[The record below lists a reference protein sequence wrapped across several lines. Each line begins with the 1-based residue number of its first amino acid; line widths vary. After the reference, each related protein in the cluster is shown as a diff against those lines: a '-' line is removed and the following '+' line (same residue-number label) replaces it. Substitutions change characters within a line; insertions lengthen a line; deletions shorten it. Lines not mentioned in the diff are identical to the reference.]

1 VKKDIIFHQAHQVHI
16 AIIQNEDTLF
26 DLYLIN
32 QNQTAL
38 RNILINTNG
47 EKPGYKSSTLR
58 YFLERLE
65 EFSYIKFESV
75 MQDVMELNN
84 SIMLSYYIGM
94 DIFEKEFL
102 FTYEQLINMTPQE
115 IPLIKQNGYLL

>member
-1 VKKDIIFHQAHQVHI
+1 MKKDIIFHQANQVHI
-16 AIIQNEDTLF
+16 AIVQNEDTLY

-58 YFLERLE
+58 YYLERLE

-75 MQDVMELNN
+75 MEDVMELNN

-102 FTYEQLINMTPQE
+102 FSLGKLQNASTQE
-115 IPLIKQNGYLL
+115 IPLVKLNGYLL